1 MRAGFETGSTPATS
15 LIRPVRAWLKPVLK
29 IVAPFIAVSL
39 VADGAAAREVAAS
52 SATCDRPCLT
62 GLLTTYIDALAK
74 GDPSSLPIASRLR
87 ATEDSQDL
95 KLGEGIWKSVTGKG
109 GFRQDY
115 IDTRKQIAA
124 SHVEMREGKN
134 PLLLSVVL
142 HVEGGRIAGVETLVQ
157 RFTPS
162 SRFQPKVLSAPIK
175 GMPDP
180 IPEAGRQSRQ
190 SMITTALTYA
200 EGLRVGNFTD
210 AGTPFA
216 AKTYRVENG
225 VVTAGEGC
233 GRADC
238 GLYAQN
244 IFVHPAILA
253 SVAAVDEEQGIVLL
267 WMNFG
272 DTGSYE
278 PGHALL
284 TFEAFKI
291 WGGKIHS
298 INAFLT
304 TRAQAFGRS
313 WPSSDP
319 VR

>member
-1 MRAGFETGSTPATS
+1 MRIKDHLATVLPALTLAGLPFAHMAQAQTASATS
-15 LIRPVRAWLKPVLK
+15 
-29 IVAPFIAVSL
+29 
-39 VADGAAAREVAAS
+39 AAA
-52 SATCDRPCLT
+52 CDRACLS
-62 GLLTTYIDALAK
+62 GLINSYVDALAA
-74 GDPSSLPIASRLR
+74 GDPSSLKLAAR
-87 ATEDSQDL
+87 ARFTEDSQDI
-95 KLGEGIWKSVTGKG
+95 KPGEGLWKSVTGKG

-115 IDTRKQIAA
+115 LDTRKQIAA
-124 SHVEMREGKN
+124 AHVEMREGKN
-134 PLLLSVVL
+134 PVLLSVVL
-142 HVEGGRIAGVETLVQ
+142 HVEGARIAGVETLVQ

-162 SRFQPKVLSAPIK
+162 SRFQPKVLGAPIK
-175 GMPDP
+175 GMNDP
-180 IPEAGRQSRQ
+180 VPASGKLSRRA
-190 SMITTALTYA
+190 MIDTALTYT

-216 AKTYRVENG
+216 KETYRVENG

-278 PGHALL
+278 PGNALL
-284 TFEAFKI
+284 TFEAFKV
-291 WGGKIHS
+291 WGGQIHS

-304 TRAQAFGRS
+304 TRPQALGRS

-319 VR
+319 VRRP

>member
-1 MRAGFETGSTPATS
+1 MRIGHHVRLGFRAMALACASLVLAGAMA
-15 LIRPVRAWLKPVLK
+15 VRA
-29 IVAPFIAVSL
+29 
-39 VADGAAAREVAAS
+39 ADAQATAA
-52 SATCDRPCLT
+52 CDRACLT
-62 GLLTTYIDALAK
+62 GLLTSYIDALAA
-74 GDPSSLPIASRLR
+74 GDPSKLPLAAR
-87 ATEDSQDL
+87 ARFTEDSQDM
-95 KLGEGIWKSVTGKG
+95 KPGEGLWKSVTGKG
-109 GFRQDY
+109 AFRQDY
-115 IDTRKQIAA
+115 IDLRKQVAA

-134 PLLLSVVL
+134 PVLLSVVL

-157 RFTPS
+157 RFTPN
-162 SRFQPKVLSAPIK
+162 SRFQPKVLGSPIK
-175 GMPDP
+175 GMNDP
-180 IPEAGRQSRQ
+180 VPAGGKQSRQ
-190 SMITTALTYA
+190 SMIETALTYT

-216 AKTYRVENG
+216 TETYRVENG

-238 GLYAQN
+238 GLNAQN

-278 PGHALL
+278 PGNALI
-284 TFEAFKI
+284 TFEAFKV

-304 TRAQAFGRS
+304 TRQQALGRS

-319 VR
+319 VRRP